1 MKLTKRQ
8 LRRIIREAIR
18 NYPDELRD
26 EQEDAAHYE
35 QMDDPEFQHEADYT
49 SKLLDMARSSFA
61 RFQQAKELAFSM
73 GLDINL
79 DLELLKIIKQELK
92 TMVLSIK
99 ERERGY
105 FTVDSLVNFA
115 VSIDFSSND
124 EGGGADFYEMG
135 RATLGDDAIIWKW
148 SNPNIVMIDNKRRVG
163 SHEFDSVDK
172 LVRYLS
178 DNIN

>member
-1 MKLTKRQ
+1 MLLTEIQ
-8 LRRIIREAIR
+8 LRRIIREAMR

-35 QMDDPEFQHEADYT
+35 QMDDPEFQHETDYT

-61 RFQQAKELAFSM
+61 RFQQAKELASSM

-99 ERERGY
+99 EREDGY
-105 FTVDSLVNFA
+105 FTVDSLGNFA
-115 VSIDFSSND
+115 VSIDFSSNEY

-148 SNPNIVMIDNKRRVG
+148 SNPNIVMLHKIAKG
-163 SHEFDSVDK
+163 PQEFDNIDQ
-172 LVRYLS
+172 LVSYLS
-178 DNIN
+178 ANIK